1 MPSNVEFGLSV
12 AVALFF
18 WFPWFLS
25 NRSPLPPMRLMRVHR
40 ALIALDVS
48 YSYELFG
55 NGSRR
60 GVRSILISQRVFRLL
75 VKKDKEI
82 LWNCHP
88 VRFVK

>member
-1 MPSNVEFGLSV
+1 MDFGFSV
-12 AVALFF
+12 AVALFYWF
-18 WFPWFLS
+18 IWFPS
-25 NRSPLPPMRLMRVHR
+25 NRSPFPPRRPMRVHR
-40 ALIALDVS
+40 ALVALDVS

-75 VKKDKEI
+75 VKIDKGI
-82 LWNCHP
+82 MWNCQP